1 MNLVYGSAKTSIF
14 WLLKDGLTDGGITVT
29 RRHKGFTN
37 YAKIQELVRA
47 GLLERRSA
55 GPRGGDRWF
64 TTPDGAIA
72 LIDASFKQEK
82 SK

>member
-1 MNLVYGSAKTSIF
+1 MNLIYGGKKTNAF
-14 WLLKDGLTDGGITVT
+14 YLLKDGLADDGLNVS
-29 RRHKGFTN
+29 RRGKGFGN
-37 YAKIQELVRA
+37 YPKIQELVRA

-82 SK
+82 

>member
-1 MNLVYGSAKTSIF
+1 MNLIYGGKKTNAF
-14 WLLKDGLTDGGITVT
+14 YLLEDGLGADGLSVS
-29 RRHKGFTN
+29 RRKKGFTN
-37 YAKIQELVRA
+37 YPKIQDLVRA

-72 LIDASFKQEK
+72 LIGVSFKQEG
-82 SK
+82 